1 MLKLNLVDILF
12 RRKPPVPLPYY
23 WDGYVRTHFGNSAST
38 HNLPD
43 QETQASFFCKCLPKF
58 MGPLAML
65 LTQVSQ
71 FSFHCA
77 YFKSLISISKQQGA
91 GRDGLLTILTRVM
104 SEAPSARF
112 VQEFGLVLFLYHC
125 LCTMPTDQFD
135 QEDLTSFVLKTLT
148 KFMQP
153 LTTLL
158 IQVSNFFLSRCI
170 FEFFNISRK
179 TRQRHSLL
187 GKRNTGIGSTNW
199 KENV

>member
-1 MLKLNLVDILF
+1 MKELASNRVSPQSSSKYKCKQIESTHEEHSLVVLMFKLNLVDLLF

-23 WDGYVRTHFGNSAST
+23 WDGYVRTHSGNSAST
-38 HNLPD
+38 HNPPD
-43 QETQASFFCKCLPKF
+43 QET
-58 MGPLAML
+58 
-65 LTQVSQ
+65 
-71 FSFHCA
+71 
-77 YFKSLISISKQQGA
+77 QGA

-112 VQEFGLVLFLYHC
+112 VQEFVLVLFLYHC

-135 QEDLTSFVLKTLT
+135 QEDPTSVVLKTLT

-153 LTTLL
+153 LTMLL
-158 IQVSNFFLSRCI
+158 IQVSIFFSRCI